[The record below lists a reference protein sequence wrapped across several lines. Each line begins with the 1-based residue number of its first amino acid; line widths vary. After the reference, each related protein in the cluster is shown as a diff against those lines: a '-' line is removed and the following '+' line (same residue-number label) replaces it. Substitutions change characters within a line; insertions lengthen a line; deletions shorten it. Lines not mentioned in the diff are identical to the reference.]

1 MQHQIKIANP
11 CTENWNKMNLVHS
24 GRYCSSCHKV
34 VRDYTNASKE
44 FIVNEIIHSEQQ
56 ICARLK
62 SSYLTD
68 YSGYKKQ
75 NIEPRRFFLFSF
87 LGLFG
92 FLMFNSKK
100 AIAQI
105 HSRAHD
111 PVVNNYSDSLKYQKE
126 LIVIVIQP
134 HIDLPSEGATVTLY
148 SDNQVFA
155 KGISDKNGLVSFNID
170 QSVLKQ
176 ELSSISIT
184 KDNYYKNI
192 SLVSLS
198 RKKNVVRCK
207 LEEEYILLGD
217 VSID

>member
-1 MQHQIKIANP
+1 MQHHIKIVNP
-11 CTENWNKMNLVHS
+11 CTESWNKMNPESS

-34 VRDYTNASKE
+34 VRDFTNASKE
-44 FIVNEIIHSEQQ
+44 FIVNEIINNEQQ
-56 ICARLK
+56 ICARMK
-62 SSYLTD
+62 SSLLTD
-68 YSGYKKQ
+68 YSGNKKQ
-75 NIEPRRFFLFSF
+75 NIQHRRFFLFSF

-100 AIAQI
+100 SIAQI

-111 PVVNNYSDSLKYQKE
+111 PVVNNHSDSLKYQKE

-148 SDNQVFA
+148 VNNQVYA
-155 KGISDKNGLVSFNID
+155 NGISDKNGLVSFNID
-170 QSVLKQ
+170 QLLLLHESF
-176 ELSSISIT
+176 SISIT
-184 KDNYYKNI
+184 KGNYFKNMNHI
-192 SLVSLS
+192 TLS